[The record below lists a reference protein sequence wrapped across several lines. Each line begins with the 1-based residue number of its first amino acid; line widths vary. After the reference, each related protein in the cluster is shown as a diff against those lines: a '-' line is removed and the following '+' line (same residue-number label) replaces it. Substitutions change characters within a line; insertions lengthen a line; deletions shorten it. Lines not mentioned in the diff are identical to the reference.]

1 METGLLSGMMTPSQR
16 NQLLRD
22 ICTLTSTNTRY
33 PTEEERRTIVQ
44 KIVEAYPFLKDT
56 KIGNTS
62 TEWVS
67 FTKIKYIVNNEK

>member
-33 PTEEERRTIVQ
+33 PTEEERRTIAQ